1 MTIDEIER
9 ERQSS
14 LENYLRMSLKL
25 LAMRQEEQM
34 RLEAEEAEE
43 EEKHQFEIE
52 ECLTKINRYATIT
65 LS

>member
-1 MTIDEIER
+1 M
-9 ERQSS
+9 
-14 LENYLRMSLKL
+14 RMSLKL